1 MFDFGWQEFI
11 MVAFVL
17 VLVVG
22 PKDLPKVLR
31 GFTKITSQARQMA
44 REFTRSLEDVAG
56 DESLKDVKTMVA
68 DLKTGN
74 LDDMARMIDDQDM
87 SSEIKK
93 IKENVDVSSI
103 ASEVKSVQNAG
114 KDESSQHANPSD
126 KKTQEQG

>member
-114 KDESSQHANPSD
+114 KDESSQNANPSD